1 MKEAKHI
8 SENFRLITP
17 IISIYVAISVSIMG
31 FFFMKF
37 YEKQETQ
44 GVDIIIIKEKISWLE
59 GRFGFKFGNLT
70 VTNASEF
77 IK

>member
-1 MKEAKHI
+1 MKKHI

-17 IISIYVAISVSIMG
+17 IVTIYVAVSISVMG
-31 FFFMKF
+31 YFFMQF

-44 GVDIIIIKEKISWLE
+44 GVDIVIIKEKLSWME

-70 VTNASEF
+70 IVNTEF
-77 IK
+77 IR